1 MYNNNYFGQY
11 PNYNQNYNPP
21 YMNYQN
27 PMQNSVKPIMQQ
39 QVQQDLPFAEVR
51 YGTLDEAKGYIV
63 FPTKSVMF
71 IDRNLGELYIKSANQ
86 MGEPTLEEFTFKK
99 KTNKEEIKQEV
110 VKEEKINFDDFVKVD
125 DLKGLVKEEDFKAL
139 NNRIDK
145 LQKLFDKIAEGE
157 VKHGK

>member
-27 PMQNSVKPIMQQ
+27 PMQNSVKPIIQQ
-39 QVQQDLPFAEVR
+39 QVQQELPFAEVR

-63 FPTKSVMF
+63 YPTKSVMF
-71 IDRNLGELYIKSANQ
+71 IDRSLGEIYIKSANQ

-99 KTNKEEIKQEV
+99 KNQPAPKEENI
-110 VKEEKINFDDFVKVD
+110 VKEEKINFEKFAKVE
-125 DLKGLVKEEDFKAL
+125 DLKGLAKEEELKEV
-139 NNRIDK
+139 NIKIDR
-145 LQKLFDKIAEGE
+145 LQKLFDKINQGE
-157 VKHGK
+157 NRNGK